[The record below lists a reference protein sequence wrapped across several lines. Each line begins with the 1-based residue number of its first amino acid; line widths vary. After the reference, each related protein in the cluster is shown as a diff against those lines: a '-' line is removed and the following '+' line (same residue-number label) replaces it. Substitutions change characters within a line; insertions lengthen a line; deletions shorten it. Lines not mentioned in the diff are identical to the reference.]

1 MPFVAQQTRYKAL
14 PKQYKGLGMHTL
26 EEQRFYHQE
35 LKSFSFDHLV
45 SWVGITVDTH
55 RNIDVDKHVMI
66 SYFMVLYFGRR
77 FLLGH
82 EPPRSSVLYLS
93 VPQKVGSL
101 ALCVHSVGPF
111 NVSFSWSGPSKVKWT
126 SSGLSYWIEWLV
138 QFDLLWSFF
147 FFFHIANS
155 HLDMFLVC
163 VFWGIKICLG
173 KQDFSELDHMY

>member
-1 MPFVAQQTRYKAL
+1 MPFVARQNRYKAL
-14 PKQYKGLGMHTL
+14 PKQYRGLGMHTL

-66 SYFMVLYFGRR
+66 SYFMVLFFGRR

-93 VPQKVGSL
+93 VPQKVESL

-111 NVSFSWSGPSKVKWT
+111 NVSFSWSGPSKVKWI
-126 SSGLSYWIEWLV
+126 SSGLSCWVEWLV
-138 QFDLLWSFF
+138 QFDLLGSFF
-147 FFFHIANS
+147 FFS
-155 HLDMFLVC
+155 HSKFSSRHVPCLCLLRDQDMF
-163 VFWGIKICLG
+163 G
-173 KQDFSELDHMY
+173 